1 VTPPPTPPGQD
12 DEDIA
17 LAIWSELTRPLAQFG
32 IRTGPAVLALLRDMR
47 LARNG
52 VFGPDRLLRR
62 EVVDELVAMVER
74 LREHASDS

>member
-1 VTPPPTPPGQD
+1 MNQPLTPGHD

-17 LAIWSELTRPLAQFG
+17 LAIWSELTRALAQFG

-62 EVVDELVAMVER
+62 EVVEELEAMVQR
-74 LREHASDS
+74 LREHASES